1 MEYENKINRP
11 RASYNNKK
19 SYDDELAIVLVLL
32 EKTKIV
38 EKEILDEF
46 EDILKELVKLYEE
59 EFPFYFKNGI
69 LNEKELMIL
78 TVSLMNGRGSVETRV
93 KQTLE
98 RLESKVSQLQNNR
111 LMAWLVLDY
120 EYVAQ
125 KTAAS
130 INLDYNQY
138 MVHMSIQQKREKV
151 LRPWCKDGK
160 TFLERVAANTQDMD
174 KKLRRVIIQGVR
186 RGWTVEKMAGVFRT
200 ITGTAAYK
208 AARLL
213 RTETMAVYSKVT
225 KEMYLEKGIEYI
237 EIIGDAACGGIC
249 LDYVG
254 EAIPLREAELGD
266 DLPPYHPNCACSFCA
281 YEGFEEAS
289 DGE

>member
-1 MEYENKINRP
+1 MEHKHKNRP
-11 RASYNNKK
+11 RASYNNIK
-19 SYDDELAIVLVLL
+19 SYDDELAIVLKLL
-32 EKTKIV
+32 ENTKIV

-46 EDILKELVKLYEE
+46 EEVLKELIKLYEE

-69 LNEKELMIL
+69 INERELAIL
-78 TVSLMNGRGSVETRV
+78 VASLMNGKGSIETRI
-93 KQTLE
+93 KTTLDKM
-98 RLESKVSQLQNNR
+98 ESKVRQLQNSR
-111 LMAWLVLDY
+111 LMAWLILDY
-120 EYVAQ
+120 EYTAQ

-130 INLDYNQY
+130 INLDYTQY
-138 MVHMSIQQKREKV
+138 MIKMTPQQKKEKV
-151 LRPWCKDGK
+151 LQPWCKDGK
-160 TFLERVAANTQDMD
+160 TFIDRVEANTKDMD
-174 KKLRRVIIQGVR
+174 KKLRLVIIQGIK
-186 RGWTVEKMAGVFRT
+186 RGWSIEKMTEVFRT
-200 ITGTAAYK
+200 ITGMAAYK

-281 YEGFEEAS
+281 YEEFEETS
-289 DGE
+289 ESE

>member
-1 MEYENKINRP
+1 MEHKHENRP
-11 RASYNNKK
+11 RASYNNIK
-19 SYDDELAIVLVLL
+19 SYDDELAIVLKLL
-32 EKTKIV
+32 ENTKIV
-38 EKEILDEF
+38 EKQILDEF
-46 EDILKELVKLYEE
+46 EEVFKELVKLYEE

-69 LNEKELMIL
+69 INEKELAIL
-78 TVSLMNGRGSVETRV
+78 VASLMNGKGSIETRI
-93 KQTLE
+93 KSALDE
-98 RLESKVSQLQNNR
+98 MESKVRQLQNSR
-111 LMAWLVLDY
+111 LMAWLILDY
-120 EYVAQ
+120 EYTAQ

-130 INLDYNQY
+130 INLDYTQY
-138 MVHMSIQQKREKV
+138 LIRMTPQQKKEKV
-151 LRPWCKDGK
+151 LQPWCKDGK
-160 TFLERVAANTQDMD
+160 TFIDRVEANTKDMD
-174 KKLRRVIIQGVR
+174 KKLRLVIIQGIK
-186 RGWTVEKMAGVFRT
+186 RGWSIEKMTEVFRT

-225 KEMYLEKGIEYI
+225 KEMYLEKGIEYV

-281 YEGFEEAS
+281 YEEFVENSE
-289 DGE
+289 DE

>member
-1 MEYENKINRP
+1 MEHKHENRP
-11 RASYNNKK
+11 RASYNNIK
-19 SYDDELAIVLVLL
+19 SYDDELAIVLKLL
-32 EKTKIV
+32 ENTKVV

-46 EDILKELVKLYEE
+46 EEVLKELVKLYEE

-69 LNEKELMIL
+69 INERELAIL
-78 TVSLMNGRGSVETRV
+78 VASLMNGRGSIETRI
-93 KQTLE
+93 KTTLDKM
-98 RLESKVSQLQNNR
+98 ESKVRQLQNNR
-111 LMAWLVLDY
+111 LMAWLILDY
-120 EYVAQ
+120 EYTAQ

-130 INLDYNQY
+130 INLDYTQY
-138 MVHMSIQQKREKV
+138 MIRMTPQQKKEKV
-151 LRPWCKDGK
+151 LQPWCKDGK
-160 TFLERVAANTQDMD
+160 TFIDRVEANTKDMD
-174 KKLRRVIIQGVR
+174 KKLRLVIIQGIK
-186 RGWTVEKMAGVFRT
+186 RGWSIEKMTEVFRT

-281 YEGFEEAS
+281 YEEFVENSE
-289 DGE
+289 DE

>member
-1 MEYENKINRP
+1 MEHKHKNRP
-11 RASYNNKK
+11 RASYNNIK
-19 SYDDELAIVLVLL
+19 SYDDELAIVLKLL
-32 EKTKIV
+32 ENTKIV
-38 EKEILDEF
+38 ENEILDEF
-46 EDILKELVKLYEE
+46 EEVFKELVKLYEE

-69 LNEKELMIL
+69 INERELAIL
-78 TVSLMNGRGSVETRV
+78 VASLMNGKGSIETRI
-93 KQTLE
+93 KTTLDE
-98 RLESKVSQLQNNR
+98 IESKVRQLQNNR
-111 LMAWLVLDY
+111 LMAWLILDY
-120 EYVAQ
+120 EYTAQ

-130 INLDYNQY
+130 INLDYTQY
-138 MVHMSIQQKREKV
+138 LIKMTPQQKKEKV
-151 LRPWCKDGK
+151 LQPWCKDGK
-160 TFLERVAANTQDMD
+160 TFIDRVKANTKDMD
-174 KKLRRVIIQGVR
+174 KKLRLVIIQGIK
-186 RGWTVEKMAGVFRT
+186 RGWSIEKMTEVFRT

-225 KEMYLEKGIEYI
+225 KEMYLEKGIEYV

-281 YEGFEEAS
+281 YEEFVENSE
-289 DGE
+289 DE

>member
-1 MEYENKINRP
+1 MEHKHKNRP
-11 RASYNNKK
+11 RASYNNIK
-19 SYDDELAIVLVLL
+19 SYDDELAIVLKLL
-32 EKTKIV
+32 ENTKIV

-46 EDILKELVKLYEE
+46 EEVFKELVKLYEE

-69 LNEKELMIL
+69 INERELAIL
-78 TVSLMNGRGSVETRV
+78 VASLMNGKGSIETRI
-93 KQTLE
+93 KTTLDE
-98 RLESKVSQLQNNR
+98 IESKVRQLQNNR
-111 LMAWLVLDY
+111 LMAWLILDY
-120 EYVAQ
+120 EYTAQ

-130 INLDYNQY
+130 INLDYTQY
-138 MVHMSIQQKREKV
+138 LIKMTPQQKKEKV
-151 LRPWCKDGK
+151 LQPWCKDGK
-160 TFLERVAANTQDMD
+160 TFIDRVKANTKDMD
-174 KKLRRVIIQGVR
+174 KKLRLVIIQGIK
-186 RGWTVEKMAGVFRT
+186 RGWSIEKMTEVFRT

-225 KEMYLEKGIEYI
+225 KEMYLEKGIEYV

-281 YEGFEEAS
+281 YEEFVENSE
-289 DGE
+289 DE

>member
-1 MEYENKINRP
+1 MEHKHENRP
-11 RASYNNKK
+11 RASYNNIK
-19 SYDDELAIVLVLL
+19 SYDDELAIVLKLL
-32 EKTKIV
+32 ENTKIV

-46 EDILKELVKLYEE
+46 EEILKELIKLYEE

-69 LNEKELMIL
+69 INEKELAIL
-78 TVSLMNGRGSVETRV
+78 VASLMNGKGSIETRI
-93 KQTLE
+93 KTTLDKM
-98 RLESKVSQLQNNR
+98 ESRVRQLQNNR
-111 LMAWLVLDY
+111 LMAWLILDY
-120 EYVAQ
+120 EYTAQ

-130 INLDYNQY
+130 INLDYTQY
-138 MVHMSIQQKREKV
+138 MIKMTPQQKKEKV
-151 LRPWCKDGK
+151 LQPWCKDGK
-160 TFLERVAANTQDMD
+160 TFIDRVEANTKDMD
-174 KKLRRVIIQGVR
+174 KKLRLVIIQGIK
-186 RGWTVEKMAGVFRT
+186 RGWSIEKMTEVFRT
-200 ITGTAAYK
+200 ITGMAAYK

-281 YEGFEEAS
+281 YEEFEETS